1 MVAGATSHPCA
12 ATIHKAATTAH
23 ATVVTTK
30 NAAAAPVAFAT
41 VTTP

>member
-12 ATIHKAATTAH
+12 ATIHKAAT
-23 ATVVTTK
+23 TVVTTK